1 VRSRL
6 PSTLRLRT
14 TCLGQK
20 DFVHR
25 AYTTREIVYLQLFD
39 NPAEDKRPHFVF
51 VQNYLNQNFREVVTG
66 FPTFLDYNFFVKI
79 SLLWHNQN
87 MFKKTWQKR
96 KNLLADDEAEI
107 VVDEAKAP
115 QKTFDRAVNLL
126 AYKGRTINELRER
139 LLEKQWTNAAIVDE
153 VIEKLKSYG
162 YLNDDQF
169 ALNFSRSKLLGK
181 PMGKRVLRQKLS
193 LKKLDKETIEKA
205 LESAFEENSE
215 ADLIERAVQKRLRI
229 KGKPE
234 TREDTK
240 KFFDYLMRQGFNYDL
255 IREALQ
261 KVAEI
266 DED

>member
-1 VRSRL
+1 MF
-6 PSTLRLRT
+6 LRQT
-14 TCLGQK
+14 
-20 DFVHR
+20 DFAHR
-25 AYTTREIVYLQLFD
+25 AYTTRETIFFQHFD
-39 NPAEDKRPHFVF
+39 NQAEDIRQPFVSA
-51 VQNYLNQNFREVVTG
+51 QNALTRSYHEIAADLLTLF
-66 FPTFLDYNFFVKI
+66 DYNFFEKK
-79 SLLWHNQN
+79 SLLWDNQI

-96 KNLLADDEAEI
+96 KNLLADNEAEI
-107 VVDEAKAP
+107 AVDELKAP

-126 AYKGRTINELRER
+126 AYKARTINELRER
-139 LLEKQWTNAAIVDE
+139 LLEKQWTNEKIVDE

-215 ADLIERAVQKRLRI
+215 SDLIDRAVKKRLRL

-261 KVAEI
+261 KIAEL

>member
-1 VRSRL
+1 
-6 PSTLRLRT
+6 
-14 TCLGQK
+14 
-20 DFVHR
+20 
-25 AYTTREIVYLQLFD
+25 
-39 NPAEDKRPHFVF
+39 
-51 VQNYLNQNFREVVTG
+51 
-66 FPTFLDYNFFVKI
+66 
-79 SLLWHNQN
+79 

-96 KNLLADDEAEI
+96 KNLLDDDEAEI
-107 VVDEAKAP
+107 IVDEAKAP

-126 AYKGRTINELRER
+126 AYKARTINELRER
-139 LLEKQWTNAAIVDE
+139 LLEKQWTNERIVDE

-205 LESAFEENSE
+205 IESAFEENTE

-255 IREALQ
+255 IREALR

-266 DED
+266 DENE